1 MESYLARF
9 RRVLSRIPF
18 ESRDVNLLHK
28 LLSKIDE
35 ATGAPTQ
42 PAS

>member
-1 MESYLARF
+1 MESYLTRF

-28 LLSKIDE
+28 LLSKVDE
-35 ATGAPTQ
+35 TTHS
-42 PAS
+42 ASKDS